1 MKPILAGLKY
11 VKMAITKIIKEPQ
24 WLKKARREKTTRKSI
39 HLFEILFNFIL
50 IINVIYNLNA
60 FTSSFL
66 NATVEYQKTTNFC
79 NRSFYIFNK
88 KPTVNKNNYVIL
100 LLLILSNDIN
110 PNPGPKNQTAAAN
123 MKCSTCFDDIK
134 SCSDYL
140 ECSTCSKQYHITCK
154 LVTENTNDRN
164 EAYTWICSSINCS
177 PNHQRKKMH
186 QNFITKNR
194 WKILNI
200 ENKKDEMTI
209 NNENLTPGATD
220 RPSEDC
226 DILELTPSEEINK
239 LLLNELTSI
248 SPKDLEG
255 KYLCGICWK
264 EVKDNHRAILCD
276 TCDTWSHLK
285 CTDVSIKLYNHYTH
299 LKNFKW
305 NCVKCRKDEQQV
317 SEKFDISKFKA
328 SELPDSY
335 SLIKSPKELVIIHMN
350 CRSMI
355 NKHEELENVI
365 RETDADLV
373 CLTETWLDSSVP
385 AQSFVPN
392 GYKVIRKDRSND
404 FKQKYGRNKGGGVA
418 LLFKEQIKV
427 EKKDYLTDE
436 IEEILWVQVK
446 IKQSFMLGI
455 LYRAEYTDLL
465 EANLE
470 ETVIESNIRKAFE
483 ISSNIILTGD
493 FNVDV
498 SNAEN
503 KQTQVLNNI
512 YHGYGL
518 SQIIEKPTR
527 YSTQTG
533 KPATLDHFWLN
544 ENELLQVAQVGT
556 FIGISDHLGTYL
568 KLKKQKAQVNIK
580 NIRFRNYKKY
590 DVDDFNEDL
599 QQALSSSLIQQHIES
614 EHINSAMEELILTIQ
629 NSINKFAP
637 IIEIRIVKKA
647 KLIPWFTKEL
657 RDLIA
662 IKNEMLQD
670 SFLYGFE
677 MFKGQIKHLT
687 NCINHLKRKLK
698 KKFLNENLKQA
709 ENDSRKCWDIINTVI
724 DRKKSHQKTEPD
736 MMNQEKANSFNKF
749 FANVGKQIQDNLK
762 LNIEIMD
769 FEGLTGF
776 QFQDEDHQSIEKI
789 ISSMKLNTATGNDD
803 ISTKILK
810 DASHTISPY
819 LCSIINLGYKINEF
833 PSSMKKATITALH
846 KKKDVNLISNYRPIS
861 ILPAISKIIEKS
873 ATNQLVRYLEGNN
886 ILSTNQHAY
895 RNRHSTV
902 TCLAEVVDLLYKLWD
917 DQKYAA
923 IISLD
928 LSKAFD
934 SISHQLLLNKLA
946 NQGLSENAILWVKSY
961 LSGRSQVTKFQHFT
975 STEENVTAGVPQGS
989 IIGPLLF
996 LCFTNDL
1003 YNNFNEASKVVS
1015 YADDTQIIINSD
1027 SPNQLKTSIRNTILT
1042 AQDWYSKNSMQNN
1055 IDKTEILILN
1065 SKKSNLRKTIFKFRD
1080 NGKNIKIKPS
1090 SSTEILG
1097 IIIDENLNWIPHTNK
1112 VKRNAF
1118 NVIRHLHRMNHLLPI
1133 EIKIQLYNTLV
1144 TPVLDYADVIWGGCG
1159 SVNYKKLQLAQNFA
1173 IRSITGAKKYDSASE
1188 SFKKLKFLNLEQ
1200 RRKIHEAVFTNKSL
1214 LHLNPIKTS
1223 IRYIEQCSSGTR
1235 NTRSN
1240 ATGTLNLPTHK
1251 TSKYQHSPFYRCI
1264 QAWNSC
1270 PPNIPTNDPKPFKKN
1285 LQKYIINSTY
1295 KN

>member
-1 MKPILAGLKY
+1 MNPILAGLMY
-11 VKMAITKIIKEPQ
+11 VKMATTKITIEPQ
-24 WLKKARREKTTRKSI
+24 WLKKARKGNTPIKSL
-39 HLFEILFNFIL
+39 HLLDIFVTFML
-50 IINVIYNLNA
+50 IINVINNLNPC
-60 FTSSFL
+60 TSSFL
-66 NATVEYQKTTNFC
+66 NATVEYQKTKHFC
-79 NRSFYIFNK
+79 NKSLHISIK
-88 KPTVNKNNYVIL
+88 KPTDSKKYKNHCVIV

-110 PNPGPKNQTAAAN
+110 PNPGPKNLSDSTN
-123 MKCSTCFDDIK
+123 RKCSTCLNDIK
-134 SCSDYL
+134 SSSEYL
-140 ECSTCSKQYHITCK
+140 ECSSCNKHYHITCK
-154 LVTENTNDRN
+154 TVTENTNDRN
-164 EAYTWICSSINCS
+164 EVYTWICSSINCS
-177 PNHQRKKMH
+177 PNHQKRKMH

-194 WKILNI
+194 WQILNNEYKKNETTSNS
-200 ENKKDEMTI
+200 ENSNI
-209 NNENLTPGATD
+209 GQ
-220 RPSEDC
+220 
-226 DILELTPSEEINK
+226 LTPSEEINFQ
-239 LLLNELTSI
+239 LLNELTPISI
-248 SPKDLEG
+248 KDLEG
-255 KYLCGICWK
+255 KYLCCICYK
-264 EVKDNHRAILCD
+264 EVRDNHRAILCD

-285 CTDVSIKLYNHYTH
+285 CTDVSVKLYNHYTH

-305 NCVKCRKDEQQV
+305 NCVKCRKDERQV
-317 SEKFDISKFKA
+317 SEKLDITKFKA
-328 SELPDSY
+328 GELPDSY
-335 SLIKSPKELVIIHMN
+335 SQIKSTKELVIIHMN

-355 NKHEELENVI
+355 NKHEELDHVI
-365 RETDADLV
+365 RESDADLV
-373 CLTETWLDSSVP
+373 CLTETWLDASVP
-385 AQSFVPN
+385 IQSFVPE
-392 GYKVIRKDRSND
+392 GYKIIRKDRSND

-418 LLFKEQIKV
+418 LLYKEQIKV
-427 EKKDYLTDE
+427 EKNDYLTEE

-446 IKQSFMLGI
+446 VKQSFMLGI

-465 EANLE
+465 EANID
-470 ETVIESNIRKAFE
+470 ETLIESNIRKAFE
-483 ISSNIILTGD
+483 ISNNIILTGD

-503 KQTQVLNNI
+503 KQTQILNNI
-512 YHGYGL
+512 YHTYGL
-518 SQIIEKPTR
+518 TQILEKPTR
-527 YSTQTG
+527 YNKQTG
-533 KPATLDHFWLN
+533 KSATLDHFWLN
-544 ENELLQVAQVGT
+544 TNELPQVESVGT
-556 FIGISDHLGTYL
+556 FIGVSDHLGTYL
-568 KLKKQKAQVNIK
+568 KLKKQKNQVNIK

-590 DVDDFNEDL
+590 DINDFNEDL
-599 QQALSSSLIQQHIES
+599 QQALSSSSIQQHIES
-614 EHINSAMEELILTIQ
+614 EQINSAMEELLSTIQ

-637 IIEIRIVKKA
+637 INEIRIVKKA

-657 RDLIA
+657 RELIV

-687 NCINHLKRKLK
+687 NSINHLKRKLK
-698 KKFLNENLKQA
+698 RKFLNESLKQA

-736 MMNQEKANSFNKF
+736 MMNQEKANRFNKF

-762 LNIEIMD
+762 LNIETID
-769 FEGLTGF
+769 FQGLTGF
-776 QFQDEDHQSIEKI
+776 QFQDETNQSIEKM
-789 ISSMKLNTATGNDD
+789 ISSLKPNTATGNDD
-803 ISTKILK
+803 ISTRILK

-819 LCSIINLGYKINEF
+819 LCSIINLGYKIHEF

-873 ATNQLVRYLEGNN
+873 ATNQLVRYLEENN

-946 NQGLSENAILWVKSY
+946 KQGLSENAILWVKSY
-961 LSGRSQVTKFQHFT
+961 LSERSQVTKFQDFT

-1003 YNNFNEASKVVS
+1003 YNSFNESCRVVS
-1015 YADDTQIIINSD
+1015 YADDTQIIINSNT
-1027 SPNQLKTSIRNTILT
+1027 PNELKTSIRNTILT
-1042 AQDWYSKNSMQNN
+1042 AQDWYTKNSMQNN

-1065 SKKSNLRKTIFKFRD
+1065 SKKSNLRKSIFKFRD
-1080 NGKNIKIKPS
+1080 NGENIKIKPS
-1090 SSTEILG
+1090 TSIEILG
-1097 IIIDENLNWIPHTNK
+1097 IIIDENLNWVPHTNK
-1112 VKRNAF
+1112 VKKNAF

-1144 TPVLDYADVIWGGCG
+1144 TPVLDYADIIWGGCG
-1159 SVNYKKLQLAQNFA
+1159 SINSKKLQLAQNFA

-1223 IRYIEQCSSGTR
+1223 ARYIEQCSTGTR
-1235 NTRSN
+1235 TTRSN
-1240 ATGTLNLPTHK
+1240 TTGTLNLPTHK

-1270 PPNIPTNDPKPFKKN
+1270 PSNIPTNDPKPFKKN

>member
-1 MKPILAGLKY
+1 MNPILAGLMY
-11 VKMAITKIIKEPQ
+11 VKMATTKITIEPQ
-24 WLKKARREKTTRKSI
+24 WLKKARKGNTPIKSL
-39 HLFEILFNFIL
+39 HLLDIFVTFML
-50 IINVIYNLNA
+50 IINVINNLNPC
-60 FTSSFL
+60 TSSFL
-66 NATVEYQKTTNFC
+66 NATVEYQKTKHFC
-79 NRSFYIFNK
+79 NKSLHISIK
-88 KPTVNKNNYVIL
+88 KPTDSKKYKNHCVIV

-110 PNPGPKNQTAAAN
+110 PNPGPKNLSDSTN
-123 MKCSTCFDDIK
+123 RKCSTCLNDIK
-134 SCSDYL
+134 SSSEYL
-140 ECSTCSKQYHITCK
+140 ECSSCNKHYHITCK
-154 LVTENTNDRN
+154 TVTENTNDRN
-164 EAYTWICSSINCS
+164 EVYTWICSSINCS
-177 PNHQRKKMH
+177 PNHQKKKMH

-194 WKILNI
+194 WQILNNEYKKNETTSNS
-200 ENKKDEMTI
+200 ENSNI
-209 NNENLTPGATD
+209 GQ
-220 RPSEDC
+220 
-226 DILELTPSEEINK
+226 LTPSEEINFQ
-239 LLLNELTSI
+239 LLNELTPISI
-248 SPKDLEG
+248 KDLEG
-255 KYLCGICWK
+255 KYLCCICYK
-264 EVKDNHRAILCD
+264 EVRDNHRAILCD

-285 CTDVSIKLYNHYTH
+285 CTDVSVKLYNHYTH

-317 SEKFDISKFKA
+317 SEKFDITKFKA
-328 SELPDSY
+328 GELPDSY
-335 SLIKSPKELVIIHMN
+335 SQIKSTKELVIIHMN

-355 NKHEELENVI
+355 NKHEELDHVI
-365 RETDADLV
+365 RESDADLV
-373 CLTETWLDSSVP
+373 CLTETWLDASVP
-385 AQSFVPN
+385 IQSFVPE
-392 GYKVIRKDRSND
+392 GYKIIRKDRSND

-418 LLFKEQIKV
+418 LLYKEQIKV
-427 EKKDYLTDE
+427 EKNDYLTEE

-446 IKQSFMLGI
+446 VKQSFMLGI

-465 EANLE
+465 EANID
-470 ETVIESNIRKAFE
+470 ETLIESNIRKAFE
-483 ISSNIILTGD
+483 ISNNIILTGD

-503 KQTQVLNNI
+503 KQTQILNNI
-512 YHGYGL
+512 YHTYGL
-518 SQIIEKPTR
+518 TQILEKPTR
-527 YSTQTG
+527 YNKQTG
-533 KPATLDHFWLN
+533 KSATLDHFWLN
-544 ENELLQVAQVGT
+544 TNELPQVESVGT
-556 FIGISDHLGTYL
+556 FIGVSDHLGTYL
-568 KLKKQKAQVNIK
+568 KLKKQKNQVNIK

-590 DVDDFNEDL
+590 DINDFNEDL
-599 QQALSSSLIQQHIES
+599 QQALSSSSIQQHIES
-614 EHINSAMEELILTIQ
+614 EQINSAMEELLSTIQ

-637 IIEIRIVKKA
+637 INEIRIVKKA

-657 RDLIA
+657 RELIV

-687 NCINHLKRKLK
+687 NSINHLKRKLK
-698 KKFLNENLKQA
+698 RKFLNESLKQA

-736 MMNQEKANSFNKF
+736 MMNQEKANRFNKF

-762 LNIEIMD
+762 LNIETID
-769 FEGLTGF
+769 FQGLTGF
-776 QFQDEDHQSIEKI
+776 QFQDETNQSIEKM
-789 ISSMKLNTATGNDD
+789 ISSLKPNTATGNDD
-803 ISTKILK
+803 ISTRILK

-819 LCSIINLGYKINEF
+819 LCSIINLGYKIHEF

-873 ATNQLVRYLEGNN
+873 ATNQLVRYLEENN

-946 NQGLSENAILWVKSY
+946 KQGLSENAILWVKSY
-961 LSGRSQVTKFQHFT
+961 LSERSQVTKFQDFT

-1003 YNNFNEASKVVS
+1003 YNSFNESCRVVS
-1015 YADDTQIIINSD
+1015 YADDTQIIINSNT
-1027 SPNQLKTSIRNTILT
+1027 PNELKTSIRNTILT
-1042 AQDWYSKNSMQNN
+1042 AQDWYTKNSMQNN

-1065 SKKSNLRKTIFKFRD
+1065 SKKSNLRKSIFKFRD
-1080 NGKNIKIKPS
+1080 NGENIKIKPS
-1090 SSTEILG
+1090 TSIEILG
-1097 IIIDENLNWIPHTNK
+1097 IIIDENLNWVPHTNK
-1112 VKRNAF
+1112 VKKNAF

-1144 TPVLDYADVIWGGCG
+1144 TPVLDYADIIWGGCG
-1159 SVNYKKLQLAQNFA
+1159 SINSKKLQLAQNFA

-1223 IRYIEQCSSGTR
+1223 ARYIEQCSTGTR
-1235 NTRSN
+1235 TTRSN
-1240 ATGTLNLPTHK
+1240 TTGTLNLPTHK

-1270 PPNIPTNDPKPFKKN
+1270 PSNIPTNDPKPFKKN